1 MLLII
6 NKKDISF
13 GHNQNRNL
21 HTTCHQTQ
29 YLGLTLH
36 CSLTVFSHFSH
47 VQVFVQVSCPLLQHR
62 GGALSAVR
70 GPQVSLLRPGCPGGS
85 LHRVQAQRQQRP
97 QRPPG
102 DQPPLPQG
110 LGPRTRVFR
119 KQSHLYTLKR
129 ASRERLIERI
139 T

>member
-36 CSLTVFSHFSH
+36 CSLTVFSHLLFLSCLGFCPSLLSTSPTPGRRSRRCPRPTSFSAAAWLPRR
-47 VQVFVQVSCPLLQHR
+47 VTTSCP
-62 GGALSAVR
+62 GSASTTSSASSR
-70 GPQVSLLRPGCPGGS
+70 RSAS
-85 LHRVQAQRQQRP
+85 TA
-97 QRPPG
+97 
-102 DQPPLPQG
+102 
-110 LGPRTRVFR
+110 PRTRA
-119 KQSHLYTLKR
+119 SHPCVQETKSSLYTQKSFLKKD
-129 ASRERLIERI
+129 
-139 T
+139 